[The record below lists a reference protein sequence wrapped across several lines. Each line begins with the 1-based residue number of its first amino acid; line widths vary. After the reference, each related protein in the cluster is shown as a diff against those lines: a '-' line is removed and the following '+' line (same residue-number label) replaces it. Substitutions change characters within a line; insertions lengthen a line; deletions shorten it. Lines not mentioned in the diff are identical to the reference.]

1 MKKELNLGKDK
12 IGSLLLAFS
21 VPCIISMLINSIYNI
36 VDQIFIGQG
45 VGYLGN
51 AATNVIF
58 PIVIFCN
65 AVAGLIGNGC
75 AANLSLRLG
84 EKKEKEASKSV
95 ASTIIFTIILG
106 VVITLLLTGI
116 VIALLL
122 FYVNKLNTEIST
134 LNANRKKVYVLSQD
148 VKSGE
153 EITEDMFA
161 LKAVDQTTIP
171 ANATSVI
178 SVIESWYMQTKDGT
192 MLNRDEEGLYYT
204 QTDAN
209 GSDSIVRVYK
219 EDTTENYYIKPTS
232 TTKQYI
238 ELNNVPVVAK
248 LDMKKNTVV
257 TPNMVQQTDNIVSND
272 VRVEEYNVVSL
283 PVDLTDG
290 DYVDIRLMLP
300 NGQNYI
306 VVSKKIVEIPMGAE
320 GRLADTIR
328 MTLREDE
335 ILAMSSAIVEAA
347 GINGAK
353 LYATKYKEAGIQ
365 DAAVPTYRPNDSVTA
380 LITDSNGN
388 VSNPNIVSSAVEEL
402 KKRYTTSATNA
413 RRYLEQQIGADYDTN
428 VKNSMEES
436 ISNAQDARQ
445 KYLDSLGE

>member
-1 MKKELNLGKDK
+1 MNPMQKKART
-12 IGSLLLAFS
+12 SF
-21 VPCIISMLINSIYNI
+21 
-36 VDQIFIGQG
+36 
-45 VGYLGN
+45 
-51 AATNVIF
+51 
-58 PIVIFCN
+58 
-65 AVAGLIGNGC
+65 
-75 AANLSLRLG
+75 
-84 EKKEKEASKSV
+84 
-95 ASTIIFTIILG
+95 ILG

-248 LDMKKNTVV
+248 LDMKKNTG
-257 TPNMVQQTDNIVSND
+257 M
-272 VRVEEYNVVSL
+272 RV
-283 PVDLTDG
+283 G
-290 DYVDIRLMLP
+290 
-300 NGQNYI
+300 
-306 VVSKKIVEIPMGAE
+306 
-320 GRLADTIR
+320 
-328 MTLREDE
+328 
-335 ILAMSSAIVEAA
+335 
-347 GINGAK
+347 
-353 LYATKYKEAGIQ
+353 
-365 DAAVPTYRPNDSVTA
+365 
-380 LITDSNGN
+380 
-388 VSNPNIVSSAVEEL
+388 
-402 KKRYTTSATNA
+402 
-413 RRYLEQQIGADYDTN
+413 
-428 VKNSMEES
+428 
-436 ISNAQDARQ
+436 
-445 KYLDSLGE
+445 

>member
-1 MKKELNLGKDK
+1 MAMNPMQKKART
-12 IGSLLLAFS
+12 SF
-21 VPCIISMLINSIYNI
+21 
-36 VDQIFIGQG
+36 
-45 VGYLGN
+45 
-51 AATNVIF
+51 
-58 PIVIFCN
+58 
-65 AVAGLIGNGC
+65 
-75 AANLSLRLG
+75 
-84 EKKEKEASKSV
+84 
-95 ASTIIFTIILG
+95 ILG

-306 VVSKKIVEIPMGAE
+306 VVSKKIVEIP
-320 GRLADTIR
+320 R

-388 VSNPNIVSSAVEEL
+388 ISNPNIVSSAVEE
-402 KKRYTTSATNA
+402 
-413 RRYLEQQIGADYDTN
+413 
-428 VKNSMEES
+428 
-436 ISNAQDARQ
+436 
-445 KYLDSLGE
+445 

>member
-1 MKKELNLGKDK
+1 
-12 IGSLLLAFS
+12 
-21 VPCIISMLINSIYNI
+21 MLFRS
-36 VDQIFIGQG
+36 
-45 VGYLGN
+45 
-51 AATNVIF
+51 
-58 PIVIFCN
+58 
-65 AVAGLIGNGC
+65 
-75 AANLSLRLG
+75 
-84 EKKEKEASKSV
+84 
-95 ASTIIFTIILG
+95 
-106 VVITLLLTGI
+106 
-116 VIALLL
+116 
-122 FYVNKLNTEIST
+122 
-134 LNANRKKVYVLSQD
+134 
-148 VKSGE
+148 
-153 EITEDMFA
+153 TEDMFA

-353 LYATKYKEAGIQ
+353 LYATKYSDAGLQEASS
-365 DAAVPTYRPNDSVTA
+365 PTYVVNDEVA
-380 LITDSNGN
+380 KLIEAD
-388 VSNPNIVSSAVEEL
+388 PNIVATAITALRTRYNANGEAL
-402 KKRYTTSATNA
+402 KNMRSQGINGALSTYGKDENVSQKMTESTTSTK
-413 RRYLEQQIGADYDTN
+413 E
-428 VKNSMEES
+428 
-436 ISNAQDARQ
+436 ARQ
-445 KYLDSLGE
+445 QYLQSLTGTTTTGTTTTGTTSTTK

>member
-1 MKKELNLGKDK
+1 MAMNPMQKKART
-12 IGSLLLAFS
+12 SF
-21 VPCIISMLINSIYNI
+21 
-36 VDQIFIGQG
+36 
-45 VGYLGN
+45 
-51 AATNVIF
+51 
-58 PIVIFCN
+58 
-65 AVAGLIGNGC
+65 
-75 AANLSLRLG
+75 
-84 EKKEKEASKSV
+84 
-95 ASTIIFTIILG
+95 ILG

-335 ILAMSSAIVEAA
+335 ILAMSSAIVEAT

>member
-1 MKKELNLGKDK
+1 
-12 IGSLLLAFS
+12 
-21 VPCIISMLINSIYNI
+21 MLINSIYNI

-95 ASTIIFTIILG
+95 ASTIVFTIILG

>member
-1 MKKELNLGKDK
+1 MAMNPMQKKART
-12 IGSLLLAFS
+12 SF
-21 VPCIISMLINSIYNI
+21 
-36 VDQIFIGQG
+36 
-45 VGYLGN
+45 
-51 AATNVIF
+51 
-58 PIVIFCN
+58 
-65 AVAGLIGNGC
+65 
-75 AANLSLRLG
+75 
-84 EKKEKEASKSV
+84 
-95 ASTIIFTIILG
+95 ILG

-192 MLNRDEEGLYYT
+192 MLN
-204 QTDAN
+204 AN

-257 TPNMVQQTDNIVSND
+257 TPNMVQQTDNIVTND

-388 VSNPNIVSSAVEEL
+388 ISNPNIVSSAVEEL